1 MKSHFKKHLLG
12 ALIGVA
18 AALVGTTAMATGMQ
32 PETSVV
38 ILDEAVGEASINVKN
53 TDGMPSLLYTTI
65 ENIPEDTEALIVL
78 TPPVARVEAGDTQ
91 VVRFLRRGGEP
102 SKTQRLKR
110 VVFEGI
116 GQRPDANG
124 KARVGVTVRQNLPLI
139 IHPKGLE
146 RNREPWTLLKW
157 RMDGNKLAVVN
168 DSPYIVRLAQDLTLK
183 PSGKQATL
191 PRAYVLPGETL
202 SVPLEGQA
210 NTTSVTLFP
219 ASVYG
224 FAVESYDAPVGGN

>member
-1 MKSHFKKHLLG
+1 MKPHFKKHLLG
-12 ALIGVA
+12 ALIVA
-18 AALVGTTAMATGMQ
+18 SAALAGTTAMATGMQ

-53 TDGMPSLLYTTI
+53 TDGAPSLLYSTI

-78 TPPVARVEAGDTQ
+78 TPPVSRVEAGETQ
-91 VVRFLRRGGEP
+91 LVRFLRQGGEP

-116 GQRPDANG
+116 AQRPDANG

-157 RMDGNKLAVVN
+157 RMDGGKLVVVN
-168 DSPYIVRLAQDLTLK
+168 DSPYVVRLAQELTLK

-191 PRAYVLPGETL
+191 PRTYVLPGETL
-202 SVPLEGQA
+202 PVAAEGQVSA
-210 NTTSVTLFP
+210 TSVTLSP
-219 ASVYG
+219 ATVYG
-224 FAVESYDAPVGGN
+224 YAVEKYEAAVGSN